1 MKRFQRV
8 LALLMTL
15 SMVLS
20 LAACSG
26 EGTASEITGVTDQ
39 SVAVGTEFDAMAGV
53 SAVDVNGKDITSKI
67 VVTSLPELQF
77 SNGKATP
84 DSPGTYELTY
94 AVTSGGTE
102 VKAYATLTVT
112 RQTGDA
118 TVLQEM
124 DFSTPDSPDDH
135 GWTAKIGQNADATG
149 EQKEGAYVFQIN
161 SPGKSDQDIQLVK
174 SGVALKA
181 AEYRVKVWAKATAE
195 TYAHILAMDEKN
207 AGNTLGGAYNLVI
220 GEDIAPLE
228 LTFTSTGESSA
239 ELLVNLGKITP
250 NPDNPGDTTPDN
262 VTVTIDKIEIYELS
276 GAQTKTP
283 VYANTFSEADQ
294 SAITLTAGDGASG
307 STKTGG
313 GAAEITIDAYPS
325 DGGVWSIKADLA
337 LPGVAIQEGEKYYYS
352 FTVQADSDQ
361 IGECLVESAA
371 QADGARA
378 NFNSL
383 SLTGGEETAVT
394 NIFTAESTV
403 DDPVIRLQLGEPSNG
418 TISNTLR
425 ITNLEFGTVDGDLT
439 TNKTIDSFSV
449 SIAANPNPNYFWTTY
464 NGTDEDNELGVGT
477 IWTEDGSLFYRID
490 QAGTVDWHNKLI
502 LGHGEKPIT
511 LPADSYFTVEIT
523 AKASQPISCGFYL
536 NPMGGWDP
544 RVSENI
550 DFTTEE
556 QTFTFRTTDTLIMDM
571 DFEMLFQFGS
581 ADAAA
586 LGSTTIEISNITI
599 YQESLV

>member
-1 MKRFQRV
+1 MKRIRKV
-8 LALLMTL
+8 VALLMAL

-26 EGTASEITGVTDQ
+26 GGAASEITGVTDQ
-39 SVAVGTEFDAMAGV
+39 SVEAGTEFDAMAGV
-53 SAVDVNGKDITSKI
+53 SAVDVNGKDITSKV
-67 VVTSLPELQF
+67 VVTSLPELEF
-77 SNGKATP
+77 HNGKATP
-84 DSPGTYELTY
+84 DSPGDYELTY
-94 AVTSGGTE
+94 TVSSGGEE
-102 VKAYATLTVT
+102 VQAYATLKVT

-124 DFSTPDSPDDH
+124 DFSTPDSLDSH
-135 GWTAKIGQNADATG
+135 GWTAKIGQDADATG

-161 SPGKSDQDIQLVK
+161 NPGKSDQDVQLVK

-181 AEYRVKVWAKATAE
+181 AEYRVKVWAKASAE
-195 TYAHILAMDEKN
+195 TYAHILAVDEKK

-220 GEDIAPLE
+220 GENVTPIE
-228 LTFTSTGESSA
+228 LTFTSAGEGSA

-250 NPDNPGDTTPDN
+250 NPDNPDDTTPDN
-262 VTVTIDKIEIYELS
+262 VTVTIDKIEIYEVS
-276 GAQTKTP
+276 GTQTKAP
-283 VYANTFSEADQ
+283 VYTNDFSQ
-294 SAITLTAGDGASG
+294 GNQNAITLTAGDGASG
-307 STKTGG
+307 SAKAGN

-325 DGGVWSIKADLA
+325 EGGVWSIKADLA

-361 IGECLVESAA
+361 NGECLVESAA

-383 SLTGGEETAVT
+383 SLTGGKETVVT
-394 NIFTAESTV
+394 NVFTAESTV
-403 DDPVIRLQLGEPSNG
+403 DDPVIRLQLGQASSG
-418 TISNTLR
+418 VSANTLR
-425 ITNLEFGTVDGDLT
+425 ITKLEFGTVEGDLQ
-439 TNKTIDSFSV
+439 TNKTIDSFGV
-449 SIAANPNPNYFWTTY
+449 SIAANPNPDYLWTTY

-490 QAGTVDWHNKLI
+490 QGGTVDWHNKLI
-502 LGHGEKPIT
+502 LGHGETPIT

-550 DFTTEE
+550 DFTTQE
-556 QTFTFRTTDTLIMDM
+556 QTFTFRTTDPLIMDM

-581 ADAAA
+581 ADTAAM
-586 LGSTTIEISNITI
+586 GSTTIEISNITI
-599 YQESLV
+599 YQEKLI